1 MKNLMLLKL
10 ACCSIILGLSA
21 CTESKNAGKTNIP
34 EVDVRS
40 AIDHPEGISL
50 KGKIENPQFV
60 ILKETDDEESLIDGI
75 NDYAVTSKYIYVLPI
90 RESRIVLFNREG
102 DFIRTLIKGPN
113 YLAGSLIGIQVDEK
127 NNRLYLFGSSIW
139 TFTLDGEPVKRI
151 NSPMPM
157 MYTRRLH
164 QIVLLL

>member
-10 ACCSIILGLSA
+10 ACCSITLGLSA

-60 ILKETDDEESLIDGI
+60 ILKETDDEESLVDGI
-75 NDYAVTSKYIYVLPI
+75 NDYAVTSKYIYVLPV
-90 RESRIVLFNREG
+90 RE
-102 DFIRTLIKGPN
+102 
-113 YLAGSLIGIQVDEK
+113 
-127 NNRLYLFGSSIW
+127 
-139 TFTLDGEPVKRI
+139 
-151 NSPMPM
+151 
-157 MYTRRLH
+157 
-164 QIVLLL
+164 